1 MMEPTGLVPPQALAK
16 SAFPGGARGKISAER
31 ESGGTGGDKD
41 GGFLSSVRG
50 KLDENQHPKTSEKSL
65 TTLGHPPDDATGI
78 ASGLPQR
85 PRGSVLNV
93 GNPLDVHP
101 PEELLY
107 EIEFSKEPDH
117 ERAQIG
123 RLKAEVSKSLPF
135 RGVQL
140 DF

>member
-1 MMEPTGLVPPQALAK
+1 MMELTGLVPPQVLAE
-16 SAFPGGARGKISAER
+16 SAFSGGARGNISVAKDS
-31 ESGGTGGDKD
+31 SGSGGDKH

-50 KLDENQHPKTSEKSL
+50 ELDENQHPKTLEKSL
-65 TTLGHPPDDATGI
+65 TILDPSPGDATEI

-85 PRGSVLNV
+85 PRGGVLNV
-93 GNPLDVHP
+93 GNPLDIHP

-123 RLKAEVSKSLPF
+123 RLKAEVSKSQPF
-135 RGVQL
+135 
-140 DF
+140 